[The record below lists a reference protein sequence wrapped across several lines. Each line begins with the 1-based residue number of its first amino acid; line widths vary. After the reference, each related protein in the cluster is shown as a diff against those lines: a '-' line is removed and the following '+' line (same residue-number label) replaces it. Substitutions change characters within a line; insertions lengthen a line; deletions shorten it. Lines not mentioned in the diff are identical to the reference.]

1 MACISLVIMAVKIN
15 KLTDKRQKEE
25 KKKTKFT
32 FGLKCAL
39 LLYEQRPI
47 HRSEIGRWS

>member
-32 FGLKCAL
+32 FELKCAPF
-39 LLYEQRPI
+39 LYDQRPV
-47 HRSEIGRWS
+47 HRRETGRWS